1 MNNDELAKIIKEVAA
16 EILSENN
23 GTKVAAQNVQ
33 NFTSNTSVVCD
44 GEVPDLSLVDY
55 RARVD
60 VPNAAN
66 MREYLDIRSKTDA
79 RLGVWRAG
87 PRLCTNTYLR
97 FRADHATAMDAVFQ
111 DVPSEYLQKLGLKEY
126 STKCKSK
133 DDFLT
138 RPDLGR
144 EFDDETLAQIKADC
158 GTNMQ
163 VQVYVSDGL
172 SSSSVVA
179 NAEDILPAI
188 MQGLKMHNISV
199 GKPFYVKY
207 GRVGAED
214 VIAQALNAQV
224 TVVLLG
230 ERPGLASG
238 ESMSAYMVYKG
249 YPGIAEAKRTV
260 VSNIHKKGT
269 NPVEAGAA
277 IAELCVK
284 MLKEKASGLDLTR

>member
-1 MNNDELAKIIKEVAA
+1 MNNEELAKLIKEVAA
-16 EILSENN
+16 EVMS
-23 GTKVAAQNVQ
+23 GQDSTAAKPAQNFAAPAAV
-33 NFTSNTSVVCD
+33 SD
-44 GEVPDLSLVDY
+44 GEVPDLSAVDY
-55 RARVD
+55 RQRVD
-60 VPNAAN
+60 IPNPAEP
-66 MREYLDIRSKTDA
+66 REYLEIRSKTDA

-111 DVPSEYLQKLGLKEY
+111 DVPSEHLQKLGLKEY

-144 EFDDETLAQIKADC
+144 EFDDATLSAIKSECKA
-158 GTNMQ
+158 NPQ

-172 SSSSVVA
+172 SSSSIVA

-188 MQGLKMHNISV
+188 MQGLKMHNITA
-199 GKPFYVKY
+199 GTPFYVKY

-214 VIAQALNAQV
+214 VIAQTLNAEI

-249 YPGIAEAKRTV
+249 YPGIPEAKRTV
-260 VSNIHKKGT
+260 VSNIHRKGT